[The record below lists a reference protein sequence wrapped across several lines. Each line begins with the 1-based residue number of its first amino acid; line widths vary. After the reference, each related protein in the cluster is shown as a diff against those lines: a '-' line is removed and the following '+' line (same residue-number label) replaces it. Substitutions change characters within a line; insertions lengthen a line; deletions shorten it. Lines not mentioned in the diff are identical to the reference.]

1 MNDKKKLIFI
11 YNANSGVINA
21 AIDYLHKMFSPETYN
36 CSLCSLTY
44 NNFGKIGKWKKF
56 LDSCNYDLVFIYRD
70 YLEKMGIDRSIKLP
84 AILLTDYSILITSS
98 VIQSYE
104 NLDELIKN
112 VRLKIDS
119 R

>member
-70 YLEKMGIDRSIKLP
+70 HLEKMGIDRSNCPLF
-84 AILLTDYSILITSS
+84 Y
-98 VIQSYE
+98 
-104 NLDELIKN
+104 
-112 VRLKIDS
+112 
-119 R
+119 

>member
-70 YLEKMGIDRSIKLP
+70 HLEKMGIDRSIKLP

-98 VIQSYE
+98 EIQSYE